1 MKKLKNIKL
10 YEGGI
15 SSIPGKKQVIK
26 VSSNESP
33 FGPSLRVQKAISTA
47 KSKTHKYPDGN
58 SLELKNALSK
68 NSIDQRN
75 RWQYTDCY

>member
-33 FGPSLRVQKAISTA
+33 FGSELAST
-47 KSKTHKYPDGN
+47 KGDING
-58 SLELKNALSK
+58 
-68 NSIDQRN
+68 
-75 RWQYTDCY
+75 